1 MSVQIYV
8 GNLAYRMR
16 EDDLRGLFE
25 QFGEVTDVKIIKDR
39 LTGRSKGF
47 GFVEMTE
54 KEDAEKAIQK
64 LDGSEVEGRNI
75 RDNVARQRREEGFL
89 F

>member
-16 EDDLRGLFE
+16 EDALRELFE

-47 GFVEMTE
+47 GFVEMTD
-54 KEDAEKAIQK
+54 KEEAEKAIQK

-75 RDNVARQRREEGFL
+75 RVNVARPRRE
-89 F
+89 

>member
-16 EDDLRGLFE
+16 EDVLRELFE

-47 GFVEMTE
+47 GFVEMTD
-54 KEDAEKAIQK
+54 KEEAEKAIQK

-75 RDNVARQRREEGFL
+75 RVNVARPRRE
-89 F
+89 

>member
-16 EDDLRGLFE
+16 EDALRGLFE

-75 RDNVARQRREEGFL
+75 RVNVARPRRE
-89 F
+89 

>member
-16 EDDLRGLFE
+16 EDTLQGLFE
-25 QFGEVTDVKIIKDR
+25 QFGEVTEVKIIKDR

-47 GFVEMTE
+47 GFVEMPD
-54 KEDAEKAIQK
+54 KEQADKAIQE
-64 LDGSEVEGRNI
+64 LNGSEVEGRNI
-75 RDNVARQRREEGFL
+75 RVNVARPRRE
-89 F
+89 